1 MKSEYYI
8 FGKIIVSKRKIKL
21 NDIESVCLIRLNI
34 SSLYLDGPSI
44 RKTLNIHNKY
54 VIYIIRKD
62 NSYDWIIGFN
72 NYVES
77 KRTINMLY
85 SILKCKILDA
95 TENEYRDEDEYISSY
110 IRFKR

>member
-1 MKSEYYI
+1 MI
-8 FGKIIVSKRKIKL
+8 GH
-21 NDIESVCLIRLNI
+21 
-34 SSLYLDGPSI
+34 SLYFLLGEWFVVNYSYHLKGQNTSYFYSTSSKPDSSD
-44 RKTLNIHNKY
+44 